1 MTCTLSLPLVLT
13 IIVAGFP
20 AVWSSAIPPSAYFAW
35 DGASN
40 SSLSTKHDDS
50 RYSMRIHYGHTDLPL
65 IPAYVN
71 AVELMAQYTMKEDSA
86 QVGQRHGVVLPDFPQ
101 VEIAVLPNPPR
112 KTIEVHAILWA
123 IYASMVDMSSRK
135 TFKEV
140 EIEIMWSG
148 EIVAYLYFTIP
159 LDEASSVTNQND
171 APVLALPTRN
181 DELDILD
188 TANATTTLVSTDIGI
203 FDWNPILKPDGQTI
217 SPKDIFI
224 LCMGVLKTIA
234 PSPATG
240 KIDGAFHVGS
250 EIVNANLQTY
260 LHGRRTPRTS
270 PPYYQFA
277 HLIEALRRIPGWMLG
292 KKKFAEFYCTILVN
306 NRPVGHILV
315 EKGAF
320 RSSVASSGGNI
331 SVS

>member
-1 MTCTLSLPLVLT
+1 
-13 IIVAGFP
+13 
-20 AVWSSAIPPSAYFAW
+20 
-35 DGASN
+35 
-40 SSLSTKHDDS
+40 
-50 RYSMRIHYGHTDLPL
+50 MRIHYGYTDLPL
-65 IPAYVN
+65 IPAFMN
-71 AVELMAQYTMKEDSA
+71 AVELMAQYTLKEDTA

-112 KTIEVHAILWA
+112 KTIKVHAILWA
-123 IYASMVDMSSRK
+123 IYASMVDMSSQK

-140 EIEIMWSG
+140 ELEIMWSG
-148 EIVAYLYFTIP
+148 EVIAYLYFTIP
-159 LDEASSVTNQND
+159 LDEVSSLENQTD
-171 APVLALPTRN
+171 ALTLALPTLK

-188 TANATTTLVSTDIGI
+188 SANTTTTLVSTDIGT
-203 FDWNPILKPDGQTI
+203 FDWNPILKPDGRKI

-234 PSPATG
+234 PNPATG

-250 EIVNANLQTY
+250 EIVDANLQTY
-260 LHGRRTPRTS
+260 FPGRRTPRTT

-292 KKKFAEFYCTILVN
+292 KKKFAELYCTIVVN
-306 NRPVGHILV
+306 ERPVGQILI

-320 RSSVASSGGNI
+320 RTSLSSFGSNV